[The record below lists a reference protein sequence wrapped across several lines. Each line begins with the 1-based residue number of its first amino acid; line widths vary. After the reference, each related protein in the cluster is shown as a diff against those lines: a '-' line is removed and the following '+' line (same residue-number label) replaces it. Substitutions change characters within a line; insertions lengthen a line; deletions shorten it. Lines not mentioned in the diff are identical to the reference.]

1 MKTRYKIL
9 LAFVWAFAQVIAHS
23 LTGSVGGGTTLMAQ
37 DAFYIYR
44 NDGDFNGFFFDEVIS
59 MSYSKIDPQGVE
71 HEEYV
76 IQEIET
82 ADSIYRIPL
91 CAIDSIGFQQPE
103 IKINP
108 RVRIIEQCGLTPY
121 MSGVSVDDE
130 QGLAGFYL
138 HNPPADL
145 EPKVGDI
152 FISTP
157 KLGPGSSIYYWDRG
171 FSCVVDEVEKF
182 GDNWIS
188 VIGHFVTDPGEVFEQ
203 FITVEDVT
211 VDPEGNVRRRLAGWH
226 PEMAPRR
233 AETPEVTLVDFDFS
247 VGREWEPTDNS
258 KIAIEAKLGVKY
270 KLRATYDI
278 GWTRFYAKLTR
289 TLTTSVE
296 PAVTIGYKGDFSEEL
311 EDLIELPPIIFPA
324 ACPVFGINPY
334 PTLFLHVWGE
344 FETKLTLPKAELN
357 IAEDIIFDTGSLFP
371 IGYSMYPVP
380 SEDTPDEPIFDL
392 GNTSVKLAGHV
403 QAGVKVGCDVGT
415 AKWMQKILRGNVG
428 FYAYIGPQVDGQI
441 EFQTDWLNNDEMN
454 LFDILRRAEVDVSL
468 LSVNVEAKATARALW
483 GEEQHK
489 TFLTK
494 DWKFLCDTLL
504 FVPRFHGGSTIYA
517 DQGHKVTIAI
527 HPIPKK
533 IFNRNDLSIGIYE
546 PPSDKGDDYTFRDM
560 ILVKQVGN
568 WQYNKFTSKYEYT
581 LTDDDIK
588 GLKGSKVYTFFPM
601 VTWLGNGPYPAFEG
615 QEGFICPCTMDLKST
630 ELHFSADGGEASV
643 EFTTNCLKEHIQLEG
658 FDTLATEYSNTWIK
672 NARLEVINE
681 EKGQYRAVFKALP
694 NTTLWDRKI
703 MKGPSIVFIS
713 PSGVMDRFE
722 LDAYQAPNDLSNFEV
737 DAAGHAQGSEEVYYT
752 PSWDVGF
759 KHQVTATRSGNDFIS
774 VQGEYTTNNPGW
786 GGAAVK
792 CFITFE
798 IKKIVET
805 EPDTGEEFVC
815 SEVTNGNIRNSVES
829 GDESGSYIR
838 ALFDWD
844 EVPDGFPPHTAGIGT
859 LISSTYHR
867 VERND
872 DGSILGTATYHSDG
886 SSGWLNMKFYIDGV
900 ERPR

>member
-108 RVRIIEQCGLTPY
+108 RVRIIERCGLTPY
-121 MSGVSVDDE
+121 MTGVSVDDE

-157 KLGPGSSIYYWDRG
+157 KLGPGYSLYHWDRG

-258 KIAIEAKLGVKY
+258 KIAIEAKLGVKF

-296 PAVTIGYKGDFSEEL
+296 PAVTIGYKGDFSKEL

-344 FETKLTLPKAELN
+344 FETKMTLPKAELN
-357 IAEDIIFDTGSLFP
+357 IAEDIVFDTGSLFP

-380 SEDTPDEPIFDL
+380 SEDKLDEPIFDV

-454 LFDILRRAEVDVSL
+454 LFDILSRAEVDVSL
-468 LSVNVEAKATARALW
+468 LSVNVEAKATAKALW

-504 FVPRFHGGSTIYA
+504 FVPRFNGGSTIYA

-546 PPSDKGDDYTFRDM
+546 PPSDKGDDYTERDM

-615 QEGFICPCTMDLKST
+615 QNGFICPCTMDLKST

-643 EFTTNCLKEHIQLEG
+643 EFTTNCLKEHIQFEG
-658 FDTLATEYSNTWIK
+658 IDTLANEFSYYWIK

-681 EKGQYRAVFKALP
+681 EKGQYRAVFKAVP

-737 DAAGHAQGSEEVYYT
+737 DATGHAQGLEEGSDT
-752 PSWDVGF
+752 PDTGYEHWSVGF

-774 VQGEYTTNNPGW
+774 VQGEYTTIDPEHRY
-786 GGAAVK
+786 ATMK

-798 IKKIVET
+798 IKKIVKT
-805 EPDTGEEFVC
+805 DPWTGEEIVC
-815 SEVTNGNIRNSVES
+815 SEVTNGNIRNSLES
-829 GDESGSYIR
+829 GDESGSYTR
-838 ALFDWD
+838 ALFEWEDY
-844 EVPDGFPPHTAGIGT
+844 GSAGMGT

-867 VERND
+867 VVRD
-872 DGSILGTATYHSDG
+872 DNGSILGTATYHSDG
-886 SSGWLNMKFYIDGV
+886 SYGWFHMKFYIDGV

>member
-1 MKTRYKIL
+1 MKSVFYFSL
-9 LAFVWAFAQVIAHS
+9 FALSFFTSSAQ
-23 LTGSVGGGTTLMAQ
+23 AQ

-44 NDGDFNGFFFDEVIS
+44 NDGDFNGFFFDEVIR
-59 MSYSKIDPQGVE
+59 MGYSKVDPQGVE

-82 ADSIYRIPL
+82 ADSLYRIPL
-91 CAIDSIGFQQPE
+91 CVIDSIGFQQPE

-108 RVRIIEQCGLTPY
+108 RVRIVEQCGLTPY

-130 QGLAGFYL
+130 QGMVGFYL

-152 FISTP
+152 YISTP
-157 KLGPGSSIYYWDRG
+157 KLGPGYSLYYWDRG

-211 VDPEGNVRRRLAGWH
+211 VDPEGNVKRRLAGWH

-233 AETPEVTLVDFDFS
+233 AETPELTLVDFDFTVS
-247 VGREWEPTDNS
+247 REWEPTHNS
-258 KIAIEAKLGVKY
+258 KIAIEAKLGVKF

-278 GWTRFYAKLTR
+278 GWTKFYAKLTR

-296 PAVTIGYKGDFSEEL
+296 PAVTIGYKGDFMKEL
-311 EDLIELPPIIFPA
+311 EDLVELPPIIFPA

-334 PTLFLHVWGE
+334 PTLFLHAWGE

-357 IAEDIIFDTGSLFP
+357 IAEDIIFDTGRLFP

-380 SEDTPDEPIFDL
+380 SEDTSDEPIFDV

-454 LFDILRRAEVDVSL
+454 LYDILKRAEVDVSL

-504 FVPRFHGGSTIYA
+504 FVPRFKGGSTIYA

-527 HPIPKK
+527 HPNPKK
-533 IFNRNDLSIGIYE
+533 LFNHNDLSIGIYE
-546 PPSDKGDDYTFRDM
+546 PPADNEYGYTERDM

-568 WQYNKFTSKYEYT
+568 WPYNKFTNKYEYT

-588 GLKGSKVYTFFPM
+588 GLKGSKFYFFSPM
-601 VTWLGNGPYPAFEG
+601 VTWLGNGPYTAFEYMD
-615 QEGFICPCTMDLKST
+615 GFFCPCTMDLKSR

-643 EFTTNCLKEHIQLEG
+643 EFTTNCLKENIRLEG
-658 FDTLATEYSNTWIK
+658 FDTLATAYRYNWIK
-672 NARLEVINE
+672 DARLEVINE

-703 MKGPSIVFIS
+703 MKGLSIVFTGG
-713 PSGVMDRFE
+713 PTGVMDRFE

-737 DAAGHAQGSEEVYYT
+737 DVAVRTEGHGERSYIGTDYEH
-752 PSWDVGF
+752 WGVGF
-759 KHQVTATRSGNDFIS
+759 KHQVTATRSGNDIIS
-774 VQGEYTTNNPGW
+774 VRGEYTESGWNNKFGTTR
-786 GGAAVK
+786 
-792 CFITFE
+792 CLIIFE

-805 EPDTGEEFVC
+805 DLLTGEEFVR
-815 SEVTNGNIRNSVES
+815 SQITNGNIRNSAET
-829 GDESGSYIR
+829 GDESGSYTR
-838 ALFDWD
+838 ALFESDIEWYSQYFH
-844 EVPDGFPPHTAGIGT
+844 GS
-859 LISSTYHR
+859 LISSTYYR
-867 VERND
+867 VYRND
-872 DGSILGTATYHSDG
+872 DGSIDWTATYHSDG
-886 SSGWLNMKFYIDGV
+886 SGFSNVNMFFYIDGV
-900 ERPR
+900 KYPR